1 MTMLFSHQRM
11 EEVVEVTEDDKIT
24 EQLKS
29 DPWEPLFSRLLLLFN
44 KKVLIVTNEKKGRIA
59 T

>member
-1 MTMLFSHQRM
+1 MRANILM
-11 EEVVEVTEDDKIT
+11 D
-24 EQLKS
+24 
-29 DPWEPLFSRLLLLFN
+29 LLLLN